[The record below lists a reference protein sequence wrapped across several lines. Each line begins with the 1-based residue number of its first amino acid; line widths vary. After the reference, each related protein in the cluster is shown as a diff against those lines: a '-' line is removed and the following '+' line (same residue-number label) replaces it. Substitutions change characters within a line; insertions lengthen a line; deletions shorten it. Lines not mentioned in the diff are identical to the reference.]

1 MFSKQLPR
9 VCMLVRGRRGGGS
22 VACSVCVVGGGHS
35 REERFHEHLRAQIQF
50 VIEWISIFFLSFT
63 PFLTVCS
70 VHTEWARLPLAA
82 EVGNFQRSY
91 HCRGSP
97 LACIVRGKRRTWT
110 CPTSAHSNTLP
121 LLSRSLQNL
130 PGIVPFRKQHL
141 VIKSSC

>member
-9 VCMLVRGRRGGGS
+9 VYMCVRGRRGGGS